1 MTRVLCTVLA
11 GLLLGGVA
19 FAEEK
24 QAKDNDRSQA
34 AKKVKVQSVFRLDT
48 ITGMSVRSPRGE
60 ELGGIEDLVFD
71 LKTGKV
77 RYAAL
82 SFGGFASLGD
92 KLFAVP
98 WKELTFKFGEED
110 SYFVINA
117 TEDELSKAPG
127 FDQDKWPD
135 TADPNWSKTID
146 AYYSK
151 SNSNRDGDEDSE
163 STKRAK
169 DAVKPGKLTFDPVYR
184 GANLT
189 GMEVQNKA
197 GEDLGTIEE
206 VVVDVKEGSIR
217 YAALSFGG
225 TLGLGDKLFAIPWK
239 KLTFLHEASDK
250 HFVLNVSK
258 EQLEGAKGFDQD
270 HWPAEADL
278 AAIDAQYE
286 DSPREAKV
294 PKREK

>member
-1 MTRVLCTVLA
+1 MSRVLCTALT

-19 FAEEK
+19 FAQDEPT
-24 QAKDNDRSQA
+24 KDNARSEA
-34 AKKVKVQSVFRLDT
+34 GKKVKVQSVFRLDT
-48 ITGMSVRSPRGE
+48 ITGMSVHSPRGE

-71 LKTGKV
+71 LKTGKI

-92 KLFAVP
+92 KLFAIP

-110 SYFVINA
+110 SYFVIDA

-146 AYYSK
+146 AYYAQRK
-151 SNSNRDGDEDSE
+151 TNGDDGRENP
-163 STKRAK
+163 KRAK

-189 GMEVQNKA
+189 GMEVRNKA
-197 GEDLGTIEE
+197 GEDLGTIHE
-206 VVVDVKEGSIR
+206 VVVDVKEGTIR

-239 KLTFLHEASDK
+239 KLTFMHEASDK

-258 EQLEGAKGFDQD
+258 EQLERAKGFDQD

-278 AAIDAQYE
+278 AAIDAHYD

-294 PKREK
+294 PKREE